1 MKARDFEKEFEEKY
15 NSYARMLYKIA
26 FLYLNSAS
34 DAEDV
39 LQEVFSRYLQA
50 RKDFNN
56 KEHEKAWFIRITQNC
71 CLDMLRKAERKNVDI
86 ADLSV
91 TTQTDNDIEQ
101 DIGQSVIALPPK
113 YKIVIFLYY
122 YSGYSVEEIS
132 GILKIGKAAVK
143 KRLQRGREMLKLR
156 LEDYAQ

>member
-15 NSYARMLYKIA
+15 NSYGSMLYKIA

-39 LQEVFSRYLQA
+39 LQEVFSKYLLT

-56 KEHEKAWFIRITQNC
+56 QEHEKAWFIRITQNY
-71 CLDMLRKAERKNVDI
+71 CLDLLRKSERKNLDI

-91 TTQTDNDIEQ
+91 ITQHDNDTQQDIEQ
-101 DIGQSVIALPPK
+101 SIIALPPK
-113 YKIVIFLYY
+113 YKIVIFLHY

-132 GILKIGKAAVK
+132 RILKIGKSAVK

-156 LEDYAQ
+156 LEDYEF

>member
-15 NSYARMLYKIA
+15 NSYGSMLYKIA

-39 LQEVFSRYLQA
+39 LQEVFSKYLLT

-56 KEHEKAWFIRITQNC
+56 KEHEKAWFIRTTQNY
-71 CLDMLRKAERKNVDI
+71 CLDTLRKSERKNLDI
-86 ADLSV
+86 DDLSV
-91 TTQTDNDIEQ
+91 ITQPDNDTKQ
-101 DIGQSVIALPPK
+101 DIERSIIALPPK
-113 YKIVIFLYY
+113 YKIVIFLHY

-132 GILKIGKAAVK
+132 RILKIGKSAVK

-156 LEDYAQ
+156 LEDYEN

>member
-15 NSYARMLYKIA
+15 NSYGSMLYKIA

-39 LQEVFSRYLQA
+39 LQEVFSKYLLT

-56 KEHEKAWFIRITQNC
+56 QEHEKAWFIRITQNY
-71 CLDMLRKAERKNVDI
+71 CLDLLRKSERKNLDI

-91 TTQTDNDIEQ
+91 ITQHDNDTQQDIEQ
-101 DIGQSVIALPPK
+101 SIIALPPK
-113 YKIVIFLYY
+113 YKIVIFLHY

-132 GILKIGKAAVK
+132 RILKIGKSAVK

-156 LEDYAQ
+156 LEDYEI

>member
-15 NSYARMLYKIA
+15 NSYGSMLYKIA

-39 LQEVFSRYLQA
+39 LQEVFSKYLLT
-50 RKDFNN
+50 RKDFNSQ
-56 KEHEKAWFIRITQNC
+56 EHEKAWFIRVTQNC
-71 CLDMLRKAERKNVDI
+71 CLDMLRKHERKNPAID
-86 ADLSV
+86 DLPV
-91 TTQTDNDIEQ
+91 MTQHDNDTKQ
-101 DIGQSVIALPPK
+101 DVERNVIALPPK
-113 YKIVIFLYY
+113 YKIVIFLHY

-132 GILKIGKAAVK
+132 AILKIGKSAVK

-156 LEDYAQ
+156 LEDYEN